1 MQSRVIDFNDIEQ
14 PTLDVTMRD
23 KDKTVLHLSVPS
35 VEFIEKLQ
43 ALEPVLAKM
52 KKGDNAV
59 ESVKK
64 VYAFFA
70 EIFSHNEDGIKV
82 TAEDLLKKYNL
93 NLLHLLRLYGVY
105 MDFIADINNA
115 KN

>member
-35 VEFIEKLQ
+35 VEFLEKIQ
-43 ALEPVLAKM
+43 ALEPVLKEM
-52 KKGDNAV
+52 KKGNNAI

-64 VYAFFA
+64 VYTFFA
-70 EIFSHNEDGIKV
+70 EILSHNEDGIKV
-82 TAEDLLKKYNL
+82 TAEELRGKYNL
-93 NLLHLLRLYGVY
+93 NLVHLLQLYGVY
-105 MDFIADINNA
+105 MAFIDDINNA

>member
-1 MQSRVIDFNDIEQ
+1 MQSRFIDFNDIEQ
-14 PTLDVTMRD
+14 PTLDATMRD

-43 ALEPVLAKM
+43 ALEPVLTKM
-52 KKGDNAV
+52 KKGENAV

-64 VYAFFA
+64 VYTFFA
-70 EIFSHNEDGIKV
+70 EILSHNEDGIKV
-82 TAEDLLKKYNL
+82 TAEELRGKYNL
-93 NLLHLLRLYGVY
+93 NLVHLLQLYGVY
-105 MDFIADINNA
+105 MNFIEDINNA

>member
-23 KDKTVLHLSVPS
+23 EDKTVLHLSVPS
-35 VEFIEKLQ
+35 VEFIERLQ
-43 ALEPVLAKM
+43 ALEPVLKEM
-52 KKGDNAV
+52 KKGGNAV

-64 VYAFFA
+64 LYAFFA
-70 EIFSHNEDGIKV
+70 EIISHNEDGIKV
-82 TAEDLLKKYNL
+82 TAEDLIKKYNL
-93 NLLHLLRLYGVY
+93 NLVHLLQLYGVY
-105 MDFIADINNA
+105 MAFIEDLNNA

>member
-23 KDKTVLHLSVPS
+23 EDKTVLHLSVPS
-35 VEFIEKLQ
+35 VEFVERLQ
-43 ALEPVLAKM
+43 TLEPVLKEM
-52 KKGDNAV
+52 KKGGNAV

-64 VYAFFA
+64 LYAFFA
-70 EIFSHNEDGIKV
+70 EILSHNEDGIKV
-82 TAEDLLKKYNL
+82 TAEDLRIKYRL
-93 NLLHLLRLYGVY
+93 NLVHILQLHSAY
-105 MDFIADINNA
+105 MAFIGDINDA